1 MDTSNQKITK
11 EFKMETTTTNYDELL
26 PKDKILFS
34 IRDIDEIGLIRSDML
49 KKIIYQRAIEVV
61 KLGKKNFISR
71 KILIDFLVNQTMP
84 AEV

>member
-1 MDTSNQKITK
+1 
-11 EFKMETTTTNYDELL
+11 MEATTTNYDELL

-34 IRDIDEIGLIRSDML
+34 IKDIDTMGLIGSDMMR
-49 KKIIYQRAIEVV
+49 KIIYQRAIEVV

-71 KILIDFLVNQTMP
+71 KILIDFLVNQTIP

>member
-1 MDTSNQKITK
+1 
-11 EFKMETTTTNYDELL
+11 METRTINYDELL

-34 IRDIDEIGLIRSDML
+34 IRDIENMGFVRSFML
-49 KKIIYQRAIEVV
+49 KKIIYQRSIEVV

-71 KILIDFLVNQTMP
+71 KILIDFLIRQIIP

>member
-1 MDTSNQKITK
+1 
-11 EFKMETTTTNYDELL
+11 METTTTNYDELL

-71 KILIDFLVNQTMP
+71 KILIDFLIKQTIP

>member
-1 MDTSNQKITK
+1 
-11 EFKMETTTTNYDELL
+11 METTTNYDELL
-26 PKDKILFS
+26 PKGKILFS

-49 KKIIYQRAIEVV
+49 KKLIYQRAIEVV

-71 KILIDFLVNQTMP
+71 KILIDFLIKQTIP